1 MADSDEENY
10 FDNGERK
17 PASGP
22 DVYLLDD
29 EREAEREAEV
39 PPLRLSAI
47 LVARRDATRRHRE
60 EGGRGGWG
68 GH

>member
-17 PASGP
+17 PAPGP
-22 DVYLLDD
+22 DVYSLDD

-39 PPLRLSAI
+39 PPQRLSAI
-47 LVARRDATRRHRE
+47 LAARRDATR
-60 EGGRGGWG
+60 
-68 GH
+68 